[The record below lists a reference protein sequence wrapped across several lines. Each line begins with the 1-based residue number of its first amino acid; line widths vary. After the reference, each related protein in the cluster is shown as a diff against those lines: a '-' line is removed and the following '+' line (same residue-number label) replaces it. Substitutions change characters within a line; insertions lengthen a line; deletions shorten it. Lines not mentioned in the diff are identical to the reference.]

1 MVISAS
7 NSKSAEPKATKRQ
20 RIDEAI
26 EIAKDY
32 GTDVYWEGQVVWRH
46 ADWERNTR
54 RPAQRG

>member
-7 NSKSAEPKATKRQ
+7 NSKSTVQKATKRQ

-32 GTDVYWEGQVVWRH
+32 GTDVYWKGKIVWRNT
-46 ADWERNTR
+46 DWERNTQ
-54 RPAQRG
+54 RPTERG